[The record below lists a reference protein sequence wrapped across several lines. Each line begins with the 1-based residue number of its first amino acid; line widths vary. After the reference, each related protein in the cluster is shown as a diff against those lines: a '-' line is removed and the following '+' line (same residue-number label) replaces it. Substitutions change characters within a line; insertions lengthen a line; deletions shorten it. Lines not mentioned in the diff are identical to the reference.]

1 MLKKFVALFACLGL
15 VVQLS
20 SCTSK
25 DSKEDGGD
33 MAVDA
38 AAMDSAEVEKVE
50 GGENLDITADDSGAS
65 LSGEALPEDALG
77 ETTAASGEDPMATVE
92 KSTMDVPADAGAPAQ
107 DTAASEPPP
116 TVDLPA
122 DTLGDSSLPAESV
135 VETSTSGGD
144 SSASVASELPPVAK
158 FDEPKQEPK
167 PMASYR
173 KVESTP
179 WTEGGKLLN
188 TVYVSRDGDTWKS
201 VSTMIYGSEKVSE
214 LKKMN
219 PAIKSRKLKAGDKV
233 YYNSPHR
240 PEDSNKVLVYY
251 EDNGMAPEVYIAKSG
266 DNLKTVAK
274 ELFGSK
280 EAWKELYATNE
291 FESKGSLDEGTQIK
305 YWRGAPPPMKS
316 EVVAAA
322 PPPIEAS
329 APPME
334 SAPPVAEMPPPQPGE
349 MAPPPP
355 PPPEMAMND
364 VPPPPP
370 PPPVEAIAPPPPPPP
385 PPMKAVAE
393 NNGEIS
399 MGEDQTQMLAA
410 GAIVFVGLAL
420 FIMLRRRRRR
430 ELEQA
435 IQDTQVG

>member
-1 MLKKFVALFACLGL
+1 MLKKFVVLFACLGL
-15 VVQLS
+15 VLQLS

-25 DSKEDGGD
+25 DSKEDGEE

-38 AAMDSAEVEKVE
+38 AVADSAEVEKVE
-50 GGENLDITADDSGAS
+50 GGESLDITADDSGAS
-65 LSGEALPEDALG
+65 LSGEALPEEALG
-77 ETTAASGEDPMATVE
+77 ENPSGSTEDPMATVE
-92 KSTMDVPADAGAPAQ
+92 KTTTDVPADAPMQ
-107 DTAASEPPP
+107 DVAAAEPPP
-116 TVDLPA
+116 VDLPA
-122 DTLGDSSLPAESV
+122 DTLGESSLPAESV
-135 VETSTSGGD
+135 VDTAPPVEEPTTMST
-144 SSASVASELPPVAK
+144 ATELPPSQQS
-158 FDEPKQEPK
+158 EEPK
-167 PMASYR
+167 PVVSYR
-173 KVESTP
+173 KVETTP

-188 TVYVSRDGDTWKS
+188 TVYVARDGDNWKS
-201 VSTMIYGSEKVSE
+201 VSTMIYGSEKASD

-219 PAIKSRKLKAGDKV
+219 PAIKSRKLKTGDKV

-240 PEDSNKVLVYY
+240 PEDSSKVLTYY
-251 EDNGMAPEVYIAKSG
+251 EDSGMAPEVYIAKSG
-266 DNLKTVAK
+266 DNLKNIAK

-280 EAWKELYATNE
+280 EGWKELYATNE

-305 YWRGAPPPMKS
+305 YWRSSPPAMKS
-316 EVVAAA
+316 EVAAA
-322 PPPIEAS
+322 QP
-329 APPME
+329 PPME
-334 SAPPVAEMPPPQPGE
+334 AAPLPAADIPPVADMPPPVPPAQGE

-355 PPPEMAMND
+355 PPPDMAMND
-364 VPPPPP
+364 VPPPPPP

-385 PPMKAVAE
+385 MKANVDS
-393 NNGEIS
+393 GEAP